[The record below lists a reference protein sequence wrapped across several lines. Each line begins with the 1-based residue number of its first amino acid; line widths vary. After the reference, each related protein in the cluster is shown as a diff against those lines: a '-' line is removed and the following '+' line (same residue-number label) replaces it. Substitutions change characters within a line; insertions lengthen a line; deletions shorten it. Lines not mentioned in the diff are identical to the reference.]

1 MVKQRGGSRRG
12 DSTADDEASA
22 EVATRKAALGAVH
35 ALEEDIAT
43 KEAAGPDARIDEVPL
58 PKRCWWPPMPLPTAA
73 ATAAAAA
80 ALLSKEEDGQGGA
93 PAASRSSWPDAPA
106 NAARLSEI
114 GRALL
119 SSEGRNNVDSDG
131 GKGKKRQ
138 VSTSS
143 SDFDVAVAP
152 FVDEE
157 ALGRAAL
164 VSGLLAV
171 EAAETAAL
179 AAEEEGREAPPPFVS
194 SVGPA
199 LVSLALGGDPALAAP
214 SLAALQAAWSLDSVS
229 LPCSSSIS
237 FRYVAEPP
245 SAGQLLRALAAAG
258 VALGG
263 SAVAPSPTPE
273 QASSSSSPA
282 SSSAEFRL
290 SGLRLLART
299 IRASALACIR
309 SGGKGSGSSGKAA
322 VTAAKDNSRNSSRSR
337 SNNSNPFGE
346 LPGVELFAALSAL
359 RGDPSARLAEPEIGD
374 AAAAVL
380 GAFLRQPSSSSGGG
394 PSSSA
399 AERTAL
405 LLRKAAEGAFSFARS
420 SPPSSSSFC
429 ARSALEAVRRVPSS
443 SSTAAG
449 PGADLVRSLAAAFV
463 ALLLAEA
470 RRGGG
475 AGGES
480 KGTAAARSSSSSS
493 AVAEELVQAL
503 KPSSPS
509 GSSSSRGGALP
520 VAEAAPAAV
529 VAVATKLLEGE
540 WFTLGG
546 AALVR
551 GIPPAAVPVEGEG
564 DAAAAAAA
572 ASPVASPAPAPAPAQ
587 HARAPRTARL
597 LLEAAD
603 EALWPA
609 VEAEV
614 AATVRR
620 VARKE
625 EEEAATAAANGGI
638 SPSPSPVAAIAPFS
652 VSEAAPPRSALA
664 ARWLPFVR
672 AVDREA
678 ARGRSEPD
686 RLLQL
691 AAASMAQRY
700 TVAASAVRVGAG
712 VGRAAY
718 GRVGAVGLS
727 SPI

>member
-12 DSTADDEASA
+12 DSTAEVEASA

-43 KEAAGPDARIDEVPL
+43 KEAAGPDARINEVPL

-73 ATAAAAA
+73 ATAATAAAAAA

-194 SVGPA
+194 SVAPA

-322 VTAAKDNSRNSSRSR
+322 VTAAKDNSRNSSRS
-337 SNNSNPFGE
+337 NNSNPFGE

-374 AAAAVL
+374 AAGAVL
-380 GAFLRQPSSSSGGG
+380 GAFLRQPSSSSSSGGG

-572 ASPVASPAPAPAPAQ
+572 SPVASPAPAQ

-718 GRVGAVGLS
+718 GRAGAVGLS